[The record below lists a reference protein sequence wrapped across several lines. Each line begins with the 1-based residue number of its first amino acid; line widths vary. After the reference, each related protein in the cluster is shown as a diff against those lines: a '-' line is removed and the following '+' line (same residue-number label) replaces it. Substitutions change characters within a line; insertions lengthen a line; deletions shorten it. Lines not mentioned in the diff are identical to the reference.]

1 MTVALAPADLD
12 IAALAEYLRVVLPG
26 IAGEPVLTPASGGQS
41 NPTYFLTL
49 GERQLVLRKQ
59 PPGELA
65 PSAHAIDREF
75 RILEALCD
83 SDVPVPRPVLFCEDR
98 AVLGTPFY
106 LMECV
111 AGTVESEAA
120 LPRHS
125 PEARRAL
132 YLSAAETL
140 GALHALDWQAAGLGD
155 YGRAG
160 DYFARQLARWTR
172 FWREQGLGGN
182 PDLDAVIGWLEVNL
196 VPDPAATISHGDFR
210 FANLIVA
217 PNRPEVAAVIDW
229 ELSTIGHPFFDV
241 GYFCMAYHTAPEE
254 NGGLLGLDRTALGI
268 PEKAEFLAGY
278 HRRARSA
285 AVFGTF
291 HQIFA
296 LFRASVGSESI
307 AARAAR
313 GQGTDAGS
321 GEFGRH
327 MGAAYARRARDLI
340 AAGEA

>member
-1 MTVALAPADLD
+1 MQLSIDAHQFH
-12 IAALAEYLRVVLPG
+12 EGR
-26 IAGEPVLTPASGGQS
+26 EPL
-41 NPTYFLTL
+41 
-49 GERQLVLRKQ
+49 
-59 PPGELA
+59 
-65 PSAHAIDREF
+65 
-75 RILEALCD
+75 
-83 SDVPVPRPVLFCEDR
+83 
-98 AVLGTPFY
+98 
-106 LMECV
+106 
-111 AGTVESEAA
+111 
-120 LPRHS
+120 
-125 PEARRAL
+125 
-132 YLSAAETL
+132 
-140 GALHALDWQAAGLGD
+140 
-155 YGRAG
+155 
-160 DYFARQLARWTR
+160 
-172 FWREQGLGGN
+172 
-182 PDLDAVIGWLEVNL
+182 LEVNL

-241 GYFCMAYHTAPEE
+241 GYFCMAYHTAPVE

-278 HRRARSA
+278 HRRAGSA

>member
-1 MTVALAPADLD
+1 MTVVVASTGLDL
-12 IAALAEYLRVVLPG
+12 AALGEYLRAQVPG
-26 IAGEPVLTPASGGQS
+26 ASGEPTLVPAAGGQS
-41 NPTYFLTL
+41 NPTFFLTL
-49 GERQLVLRKQ
+49 GARRLVLRKQ

-75 RILEALCD
+75 RILTALQH
-83 SDVPVPRPVLFCEDR
+83 SAVPVPRPVLFCADR

-111 AGTVESEAA
+111 EGTVEGEAA
-120 LPRHS
+120 LPGR
-125 PEARRAL
+125 PIEARRAL

-140 GALHALDWQAAGLGD
+140 GALHALDWEAAGLDD
-155 YGRAG
+155 YGRTG
-160 DYFARQLARWTR
+160 DYFARQLARWSR

-182 PDLDAVIGWLEVNL
+182 PDLDAVIRWLETSL
-196 VPDPAATISHGDFR
+196 IPDSAATISHGDFR

-217 PNRPEVAAVIDW
+217 PDRPVVAAVIDW

-241 GYFCMAYHTAPEE
+241 GYFCMAYHTAPAE
-254 NGGLLGLDRTALGI
+254 NGGLLGLDHAALGI
-268 PEKAEFLAGY
+268 PYKGEFLAAY
-278 HRRARSA
+278 HHRAGSA
-285 AVFGTF
+285 APFGTF

-321 GEFGRH
+321 GEFGRR
-327 MGAAYARRARDLI
+327 MGAAYARRARELI
-340 AAGEA
+340 ASGEC